1 MRNTENGIFFDSQK
15 EYFEWLNKRA
25 QEQKEEKSEV
35 AEPSTSI
42 PLGSNYELNQNIIS

>member
-15 EYFEWLNKRA
+15 EYFEWLNKHA
-25 QEQKEEKSEV
+25 QERKEENPE
-35 AEPSTSI
+35 ATEPSTSI

>member
-25 QEQKEEKSEV
+25 QEQKEEKSEPN
-35 AEPSTSI
+35 AETSI